1 MNVMNLTLNSYIRN
15 LLIIYAETLNQNTP
29 LVVVVIFA
37 TGFCLG
43 LTVNKYVFIS
53 KLAAVEEK
61 FAKQSENLTLNLRE
75 QQAVLTENIKQL
87 EGYYN
92 NSQEMMQKI
101 IIENS
106 DLQSQI
112 DMFSYGTLV
121 IMFITFL
128 LLNII
133 TYLLARRKL

>member
-1 MNVMNLTLNSYIRN
+1 MNLTLNSYIRN

>member
-1 MNVMNLTLNSYIRN
+1 MNLTLNSYIRN

-43 LTVNKYVFIS
+43 LTVNKYAFIS

-112 DMFSYGTLV
+112 DMFSYGTFV